1 MARHRHSSPSRIPR
15 YLAIGTVAALTAAI
29 GFAHAESGPQ
39 AGGNPV
45 RTAAGVTE
53 LPSSS
58 ATASSQADAQADRQ
72 AELAADVET
81 AVRESAAGAGG
92 NAAVAVLDLSTGA
105 RASAGTTDADDH
117 EFDTASIVKVAILAA
132 LLLQVADD
140 GRALTAQERWQAT
153 VMIENS
159 DNTAADALWN
169 AIGGA
174 KGLAKANTR
183 LGLTETVPGDGPYW
197 GLTQTTPDDQ
207 LRLLQAVFGEDSA
220 LPADARSYLQGL
232 MGSIAADQDWGVSAA
247 ADDPESARL
256 KNGWLARSGTG
267 LWVTNSIG
275 RVEVAGHTLL
285 LAVLCDGQPS
295 QETGTA
301 LVEGLAVAATR
312 PFADGSG
319 TGE

>member
-1 MARHRHSSPSRIPR
+1 MR
-15 YLAIGTVAALTAAI
+15 AAAA
-29 GFAHAESGPQ
+29 
-39 AGGNPV
+39 
-45 RTAAGVTE
+45 VTE
-53 LPSSS
+53 LPSPS
-58 ATASSQADAQADRQ
+58 ATASSQADAQADRR
-72 AELAADVET
+72 AELTADIET
-81 AVRESAAGAGG
+81 AAREAAEGAGG

-105 RASAGTTDADDH
+105 RASGGTADADDH
-117 EFDTASIVKVAILAA
+117 EFDTASIVKVDILAS
-132 LLLQVADD
+132 LLLQAADD
-140 GRALTAQERWQAT
+140 GRALTTQERRQAT

-159 DNTAADALWN
+159 DNAAADALWN

-183 LGLTETVPGDGPYW
+183 LGLTETTPGDGPYW

-207 LRLLQAVFGEDSA
+207 LRLLQAGFGEDSA
-220 LPADARSYLQGL
+220 LSADARSYLQGL
-232 MGSIAADQDWGVSAA
+232 MGSIAADQDWGISAA
-247 ADDPESARL
+247 ADAPESAQL

-301 LVEGLAVAATR
+301 LVEDLAVAASR
-312 PFADGSG
+312 PFADSTV
-319 TGE
+319 TGG